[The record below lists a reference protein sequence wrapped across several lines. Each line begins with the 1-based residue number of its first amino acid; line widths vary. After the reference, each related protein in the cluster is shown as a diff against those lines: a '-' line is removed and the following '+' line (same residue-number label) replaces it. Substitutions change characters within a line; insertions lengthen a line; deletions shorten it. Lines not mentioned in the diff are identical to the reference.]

1 MGHVRRCLLPLLLL
15 LFLAGCGG
23 VSDLVGTY
31 KLEHL
36 DVGAGTVDMAELSD
50 AAQAAGIDFQATL
63 ALEEDGTFSLEVTA
77 ADGDS
82 SLEGTWSEEDG
93 GIVLTAG
100 ESTIRGVRTE
110 GTLVFT
116 VGQQS
121 MTFAPAV
128 PTQP

>member
-15 LFLAGCGG
+15 LFLASCGG

-31 KLEHL
+31 TLEHL

-77 ADGDS
+77 PDGDS

-128 PTQP
+128 PAQP

>member
-31 KLEHL
+31 TLEHL

-77 ADGDS
+77 PDGDS

>member
-77 ADGDS
+77 PDGDS